1 MLQASCQLREAADAS
16 EVPNVAIHIA
26 ASPDRFGLR
35 GRLAVIPA
43 TAALLRSFSC
53 APLCGVNASRRSAE
67 LASRRFPLPRGWG
80 DTGAVG
86 RAGGRARPRPPPPP
100 SSSFCSVVGAGDRC
114 SESSDSDGVRP
125 RRRSSFESF
134 V

>member
-43 TAALLRSFSC
+43 AALLRSFSC

-67 LASRRFPLPRGWG
+67 LASRRFPLPRGCFA
-80 DTGAVG
+80 TGAVG
-86 RAGGRARPRPPPPP
+86 RAGGRA
-100 SSSFCSVVGAGDRC
+100 SSPTGAATAAVLFVLLG
-114 SESSDSDGVRP
+114 
-125 RRRSSFESF
+125 RRSGGSL
-134 V
+134 